1 MLGIA
6 IGSVIVCILILT
18 IVPPLRRI
26 VDITSALQR
35 GQTDFTIPYQS
46 RKDEIGDLARS
57 FEILREGLIKTA
69 RLEATNRAEADAK
82 IAHGNR
88 IATLARDF
96 EAVITRV
103 VKSLTGAATELQTSA
118 ASMLATSQ
126 QTQQRSNVVAS
137 ASQDASANVQAVA
150 GATEEMTVS
159 SREIGRQVST
169 ASDMAAAAVDEANR
183 TGTVVDRLA
192 KDAEKIGSVVE
203 LIREITEQTNLLA
216 LNATIEAARAGD
228 AGKGFAVVASEV
240 KSLAGQTAKAT
251 EDISAQIADIQ
262 SATSSTVAAIRG
274 ISRSIADISETAAAV
289 ANSAQQQV
297 TATVEIS
304 DNVQQ
309 AAIGTGEISRNI
321 AGVADAIDQT
331 SAVAGSVLSSA
342 NRLAGEADN
351 LQKEVSQFLRA
362 LNQA

>member
-1 MLGIA
+1 
-6 IGSVIVCILILT
+6 
-18 IVPPLRRI
+18 
-26 VDITSALQR
+26 
-35 GQTDFTIPYQS
+35 
-46 RKDEIGDLARS
+46 
-57 FEILREGLIKTA
+57 
-69 RLEATNRAEADAK
+69 
-82 IAHGNR
+82 
-88 IATLARDF
+88 
-96 EAVITRV
+96 
-103 VKSLTGAATELQTSA
+103 
-118 ASMLATSQ
+118 
-126 QTQQRSNVVAS
+126 
-137 ASQDASANVQAVA
+137 
-150 GATEEMTVS
+150 MTVS